1 MMGRQAG
8 RMVMPKFSYV
18 ALDPRG
24 KEITGVLE
32 SENTTAAVSR
42 IREMG
47 YFPTNVAEA
56 DKASAKKGGKGSGP
70 GGPAVG
76 KGGGKKGMG
85 SFNLNLSSGKI
96 KSKALTAFTRQ
107 LATLIDAGLPLLRG
121 LDVLRKQEKNQTLK
135 RTLQRLA
142 ESVEAG
148 STFSEALAQH
158 PKIFNRLYVN
168 MVRAGEAGGVLDVT
182 LGRLADFQEKAQK
195 IKNKVISAM
204 VYPTVVIFVALTI
217 VTFLMIVIVPKF
229 QEIFNDLLEGKSLP
243 GLTLFVLQISN
254 IVKNQ
259 FLLVLGVA
267 AAVVIAI
274 KAAGK
279 TVKGR
284 FFIDKIKLNAPIFGQ
299 LLRKVGIAR
308 FSRTLGT
315 LVASGVPIL
324 QALNIVRDTSGNAV
338 IAKAVSQVHD
348 SVKEGERI
356 VQPLEASGV
365 FPPMVISMVDV
376 GEETGALPDM
386 LMKVAD
392 VYDDEVDNAVGA
404 LTSLLE
410 PIMIVF
416 LAVIVGTIVIAMFL
430 PLISVIST
438 LGSS

>member
-1 MMGRQAG
+1 MA
-8 RMVMPKFSYV
+8 KFNYV

-24 KEITGVLE
+24 KEVTGVLE
-32 SENTTAAVSR
+32 TDSSTAAISR

-47 YFPTNVAEA
+47 YFPTNITEA
-56 DKASAKKGGKGSGP
+56 DKAASKKTRKAGPTPMTGGAKPAAKKGFSI
-70 GGPAVG
+70 
-76 KGGGKKGMG
+76 
-85 SFNLNLSSGKI
+85 NLNISTGKV
-96 KSKALTAFTRQ
+96 KTKVLTAFTRQ

-121 LDVLRKQEKNQTLK
+121 LDVLRKQEKNPTLK
-135 RTLQRLA
+135 KTLQQLA

-158 PKIFNRLYVN
+158 PKIFTRLFVN

-182 LGRLADFQEKAQK
+182 LSRLADFQEKAQK

-204 VYPTVVIFVALTI
+204 VYPTVVIFVAMAILI
-217 VTFLMIVIVPKF
+217 FLMTFIVPKF
-229 QEIFNDLLEGKSLP
+229 KEIFTDLLEGAELP
-243 GLTLFVLQISN
+243 PLTQFVMKVSDLI
-254 IVKNQ
+254 KNQ
-259 FLLVLGVA
+259 VLLVAGVVA
-267 AAVVIAI
+267 GLVITFKILA
-274 KAAGK
+274 K

-284 FFIDKIKLNAPIFGQ
+284 YYIDLFKLRAPVFGQ
-299 LLRKVGIAR
+299 LIRKVSIAR
-308 FSRTLGT
+308 FTRTLGT
-315 LVASGVPIL
+315 LIASGVPIL
-324 QALNIVRDTSGNAV
+324 QALNIVRETSGNAV

-356 VQPLEASGV
+356 VEPLEASKV

-404 LTSLLE
+404 ITSLLE

-416 LAVIVGTIVIAMFL
+416 LAVIVGTIVVAMFL
-430 PLISVIST
+430 PLINVIGKLS
-438 LGSS
+438 G

>member
-1 MMGRQAG
+1 
-8 RMVMPKFSYV
+8 
-18 ALDPRG
+18 
-24 KEITGVLE
+24 
-32 SENTTAAVSR
+32 
-42 IREMG
+42 
-47 YFPTNVAEA
+47 
-56 DKASAKKGGKGSGP
+56 
-70 GGPAVG
+70 
-76 KGGGKKGMG
+76 
-85 SFNLNLSSGKI
+85 
-96 KSKALTAFTRQ
+96 LTAFTRQ

-204 VYPTVVIFVALTI
+204 VYPTVVIFVALSI
-217 VTFLMIVIVPKF
+217 VSFLMIVIVPKF
-229 QEIFNDLLEGKSLP
+229 QEIFTDLLEGKPLP
-243 GLTLFVLQISN
+243 GLTLFVMSCSN
-254 IVKNQ
+254 LVKNQ
-259 FLLVLGVA
+259 FPLVAGSIVLLVVA
-267 AAVVIAI
+267 V
-274 KAAGK
+274 KMAGK
-279 TVKGR
+279 TEKGR
-284 FFIDKIKLNAPIFGQ
+284 FYIDKFKLNAPIFGQ
-299 LLRKVGIAR
+299 LVRKVGIAR

-315 LVASGVPIL
+315 LIASGVPIL

-392 VYDDEVDNAVGA
+392 VYDDEVDNAVSA

-416 LAVIVGTIVIAMFL
+416 LAVIVGTIVIAMFM
-430 PLISVIST
+430 PLISVI
-438 LGSS
+438 GSLS

>member
-1 MMGRQAG
+1 MA
-8 RMVMPKFSYV
+8 KFSYV

-32 SENTTAAVSR
+32 SESTTAAVSR

-56 DKASAKKGGKGSGP
+56 DKAAAKKKGKGTAPAAQAGGK
-70 GGPAVG
+70 A
-76 KGGGKKGMG
+76 GGKKGLG
-85 SFNLNLSSGKI
+85 AIELKFFGAGKV
-96 KSKALTAFTRQ
+96 KSKTLTATTRQ

-121 LDVLRKQEKNQTLK
+121 LDVLRKGERNPTLK
-135 RTLQRLA
+135 RTLQQLA
-142 ESVEAG
+142 DSVEAG

-204 VYPTVVIFVALTI
+204 VYPAVVICVALAI

-229 QEIFNDLLEGKSLP
+229 QEIFSDLLEGAQLP
-243 GLTLFVLQISN
+243 PLTQFVMAVSNVVQHQFFLVAGSVVGLWI
-254 IVKNQ
+254 
-259 FLLVLGVA
+259 G
-267 AAVVIAI
+267 I
-274 KAAGK
+274 KAIGK
-279 TVKGR
+279 TEKGR
-284 FFIDKIKLNAPIFGQ
+284 YYLDKIKLNAPMFGQ
-299 LLRKVGIAR
+299 LIRKVGIAR

-315 LVASGVPIL
+315 LISSGVPIL

-404 LTSLLE
+404 ITSLLE

-416 LAVIVGTIVIAMFL
+416 LAVVVGTIVIAMFM
-430 PLISVIST
+430 PLIAVIGK
-438 LGSS
+438 LGG

>member
-1 MMGRQAG
+1 MA
-8 RMVMPKFSYV
+8 KFSYV

-32 SENTTAAVSR
+32 SESSTAAVSR

-56 DKASAKKGGKGSGP
+56 DKVSSKKKGKTSGPAAPAGAKAGAKKGFGSMDLKFFGSGK
-70 GGPAVG
+70 V
-76 KGGGKKGMG
+76 
-85 SFNLNLSSGKI
+85 
-96 KSKALTAFTRQ
+96 KSKTLTAVTRQ

-121 LDVLRKQEKNQTLK
+121 LDVLRKGEKNATLK
-135 RTLQRLA
+135 RTLQQLA
-142 ESVEAG
+142 DSVEAG

-182 LGRLADFQEKAQK
+182 LGRLADFQEKAQR
-195 IKNKVISAM
+195 IKGKVISAM
-204 VYPTVVIFVALTI
+204 VYPTVVIVVALAI
-217 VTFLMIVIVPKF
+217 VSFLMIVIVPKF
-229 QEIFNDLLEGKSLP
+229 QEIFTDLLEGASLP
-243 GLTLFVLQISN
+243 PLTQFVMEVSN
-254 IVKNQ
+254 IVQ
-259 FLLVLGVA
+259 HQALLVVGV
-267 AAVVIAI
+267 VVALWITVKSI
-274 KAAGK
+274 GK

-284 FFIDKIKLNAPIFGQ
+284 FYIDKLKLHAPMFGQ
-299 LLRKVGIAR
+299 LIRKVGIAR

-315 LVASGVPIL
+315 LIASGVPIL
-324 QALNIVRDTSGNAV
+324 QALNIVRETSGNAV

-404 LTSLLE
+404 ITSLLE

-416 LAVIVGTIVIAMFL
+416 LAVIVGTIVIAMFM
-430 PLISVIST
+430 PLIAVIGK
-438 LGSS
+438 LGG

>member
-1 MMGRQAG
+1 MA
-8 RMVMPKFSYV
+8 KFSYV

-32 SENTTAAVSR
+32 SESTTAAVSR

-47 YFPTNVAEA
+47 YFPTNVSEA
-56 DKASAKKGGKGSGP
+56 DKVSAKKKGKGPVPAGQAGGK
-70 GGPAVG
+70 A
-76 KGGGKKGMG
+76 GGKKGLG
-85 SFNLNLSSGKI
+85 SIELKFFGSGKV
-96 KSKALTAFTRQ
+96 KSKTLTATTRQ

-121 LDVLRKQEKNQTLK
+121 LDVLRKGERNPTLK
-135 RTLQRLA
+135 RTLQQLA
-142 ESVEAG
+142 DSVEAG

-182 LGRLADFQEKAQK
+182 LGRLADFQEKAQR

-204 VYPTVVIFVALTI
+204 VYPAVVICVALAI

-229 QEIFNDLLEGKSLP
+229 QDIFADLLEGAQLP
-243 GLTLFVLQISN
+243 PLTQFVMGISNVVQHQFVLVAGSVAGLWIA
-254 IVKNQ
+254 VKA
-259 FLLVLGVA
+259 L
-267 AAVVIAI
+267 
-274 KAAGK
+274 GK
-279 TVKGR
+279 TEKGR
-284 FFIDKIKLNAPIFGQ
+284 YYLDKVKLNAPMFGQ
-299 LLRKVGIAR
+299 LIRKVGIAR

-315 LVASGVPIL
+315 LISSGVPIL

-338 IAKAVSQVHD
+338 IAKAVAQVHD

-404 LTSLLE
+404 ITSLLE
-410 PIMIVF
+410 PIMIVV
-416 LAVIVGTIVIAMFL
+416 LAVIVGTIVIAMFM
-430 PLISVIST
+430 PLIAVIGKLS
-438 LGSS
+438 G

>member
-1 MMGRQAG
+1 
-8 RMVMPKFSYV
+8 MPKFSYV

-32 SENTTAAVSR
+32 SENSTAAVSR

-70 GGPAVG
+70 GAPAVG
-76 KGGGKKGMG
+76 KGGAKKGLG
-85 SFNLNLSSGKI
+85 SIGLNLNFLNSGKI

-121 LDVLRKQEKNQTLK
+121 LDVLRKQEKNPTLK

-204 VYPTVVIFVALTI
+204 VYPTVVICVALTI

-243 GLTLFVLQISN
+243 YLTLLVLQISN
-254 IVKNQ
+254 VVKNQ
-259 FLLVLGVA
+259 FLLVIGAV
-267 AAVVIAI
+267 AAVVIGI

-284 FFIDKIKLNAPIFGQ
+284 FFLDKIKLNAPIFGQ

-324 QALNIVRDTSGNAV
+324 QALNIVRDTAGNAV

-410 PIMIVF
+410 PIMIVI

-438 LGSS
+438 LGGS